1 MCVPYCAHAHCRFC
15 HRGAGGPG
23 GHYATAPA
31 ASVGRDIS
39 PTEGNYGVIT
49 ATTYVRAPRPGYKN
63 AATYVRARTRRVL
76 LFAHASCQRER
87 ACSKQLGSDNYSTAV
102 IC

>member
-39 PTEGNYGVIT
+39 TTEGNYGVIT
-49 ATTYVRAPRPGYKN
+49 ATTYVRAPRVKTPLR
-63 AATYVRARTRRVL
+63 TYARTRRVL